1 MNHYFLSV
9 TIAGKKFEQEVSLE
23 EFCRAERAAGFFP
36 KMPSDDPSY
45 MTTPAT
51 GGFGGH
57 NGINGRITTDWKV
70 TADHPVLARPDKF
83 GMTRD
88 EAAVFANSLQALG
101 YENIEINIDATIA
114 ARYEPESSFIC
125 DGNLVY
131 NLRQVGWREG
141 KPEMANDVAVTIQ
154 AHHLS
159 PEIQAD
165 IANTICAELNKKYT
179 KK

>member
-1 MNHYFLSV
+1 MNHYFLSS
-9 TIAGKKFEQEVSLE
+9 TIAGEKFEKEVSLE
-23 EFCRAERAAGFFP
+23 EFCRAECAAGFRP
-36 KMPSDDPSY
+36 KMPSDDPRY

-51 GGFGGH
+51 GGFS
-57 NGINGRITTDWKV
+57 NGCGISGRTSVDWKV
-70 TADHPVLARPDKF
+70 TADHPILARPDKF

-88 EAAVFANSLQALG
+88 EAVVFANSLQALG
-101 YENIEINIDATIA
+101 YENIEINIDATVA
-114 ARYEPESSFIC
+114 ARYEPESSFVC

-131 NLRQVGWREG
+131 NLRQVGWRKGE
-141 KPEMANDVAVTIQ
+141 PEMANDVAVTIQ

-165 IANTICAELNKKYT
+165 IANTICAELNRKYT